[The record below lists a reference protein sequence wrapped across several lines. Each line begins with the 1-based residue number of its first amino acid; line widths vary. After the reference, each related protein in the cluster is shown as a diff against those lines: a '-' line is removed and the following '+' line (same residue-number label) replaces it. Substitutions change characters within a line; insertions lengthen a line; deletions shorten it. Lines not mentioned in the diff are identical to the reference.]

1 MPLAPVVSRPLN
13 APRPLPLMALTFRVD
28 HRAGPARAGVLTL
41 PHGRIET
48 PVFMPVGTQA
58 TVKGLTPDMVRR
70 AGAQIILG
78 NTYHLALRPG
88 DELVAELGGL
98 HKFMGWD
105 RPILTDS
112 GGFQVFSLATQ
123 VKITDRGATFRSHI
137 DGSPLELTPERA
149 VEIQQNLGSDIA
161 MVLDQCPPGDSGPE
175 VIRTAVRRSIQW
187 AERCQ
192 KHHTRPDQSQ
202 FAIVQG
208 GTNLA
213 LREECA
219 RELVAMDFPGYAL
232 GGFSV
237 GEGPEAMHAALPTCT
252 ALLPGEKPRY
262 LMGVGRPEDLLAG
275 VAAGIDMF
283 DCVMPTRNGRNAL
296 AFTDEGPIR
305 LRNAKHRRDPA
316 PVESGCP
323 CDCCATFSRAYLHHL
338 FAADEMLGPTLLSLH
353 NVSFYLRLMADVRAA
368 IADGRFESFRAGR
381 LARWAG
387 KSID

>member
-1 MPLAPVVSRPLN
+1 MRFELQHTDGA
-13 APRPLPLMALTFRVD
+13 
-28 HRAGPARAGVLTL
+28 ARAARIET
-41 PHGRIET
+41 PHGGIDT

-58 TVKGLTPDMVRR
+58 TVKGLTPQMLRDLQT
-70 AGAQIILG
+70 QIILG

-88 DELVAELGGL
+88 DELIAAFGGL
-98 HKFMGWD
+98 HKFMGWE

-123 VKITDRGATFRSHI
+123 VKITDHGAKFRSHI

-161 MVLDQCPPGDSGPE
+161 MVLDECPPADGGPD
-175 VIRTAVRRSIQW
+175 VIRAAVTRSIRW
-187 AERCQ
+187 AERCR
-192 KHHTRPDQSQ
+192 KHHTRPEQAQ

-213 LREECA
+213 LREKCA

-237 GEGPEAMHAALPTCT
+237 GEGPEAMHAALPHC
-252 ALLPGEKPRY
+252 APLLPEQKPRY

-296 AFTDEGPIR
+296 AFTDSGPIR
-305 LRNAKHRRDPA
+305 LRNAIHRRDSA
-316 PVESGCP
+316 PVQSD
-323 CDCCATFSRAYLHHL
+323 CDCYCCANFSRAYLHHL
-338 FAADEMLGPTLLSLH
+338 FAAEEMLGPTLLSIH
-353 NVSFYLRLMADVRAA
+353 NLAFYLRLMTHARQAIIAREFAA
-368 IADGRFESFRAGR
+368 FHAAR
-381 LARWAG
+381 LARW
-387 KSID
+387 KVQS

>member
-1 MPLAPVVSRPLN
+1 MSFSFTLQ
-13 APRPLPLMALTFRVD
+13 
-28 HRAGPARAGVLTL
+28 HRDGAARAGVVAT
-41 PHGRIET
+41 PHGSIET

-58 TVKGLTPDMVRR
+58 TVKGLTPRMLRDV
-70 AGAQIILG
+70 GAQIILG

-88 DELVAELGGL
+88 DALVAELGGL
-98 HKFMGWD
+98 HKFMAWD

-123 VKITDRGATFRSHI
+123 VKITDHGAKFRSHI

-161 MVLDQCPPGDSGPE
+161 MVLDECPPADGGPE
-175 VIRTAVRRSIQW
+175 VLESAVTRSIRW
-187 AERCQ
+187 AERCRT
-192 KHHTRPDQSQ
+192 HHSRNEQAQ

-213 LREECA
+213 LREQCA
-219 RELVAMDFPGYAL
+219 RELAAMDFPGYAL

-237 GEGPEAMHAALPTCT
+237 GEGPAAMHAALPACS
-252 ALLPGEKPRY
+252 AMLPELKPRY
-262 LMGVGRPEDLLAG
+262 LMGVGRPKDLLAG

-296 AFTDEGPIR
+296 AFTSDGPIR
-305 LRNAKHRRDPA
+305 LRNAKHRRDA
-316 PVESGCP
+316 GPVES
-323 CDCCATFSRAYLHHL
+323 DCACYCCRNYSRAYLHHL

-353 NVSFYLRLMADVRAA
+353 NVAYYLRLMADARHA
-368 IADGRFESFRAGR
+368 IGEGRFESFAAER
-381 LARWAG
+381 LARWEER
-387 KSID
+387 S